1 MPRVIH
7 FELPVENAERATK
20 FYGSVFGWDVQ
31 GWEGDEGYWLV
42 TTGSDEPGRDE
53 PGIDGG
59 FIDKKLA
66 PALVNVI
73 GVDSV
78 DDYLKKAEQA
88 GAKIIREKMEIPNV
102 GFAAYFQDPEGNTV
116 GIFEDASG

>member
-1 MPRVIH
+1 MPRIIH
-7 FELPVENAERATK
+7 FELPVENAERAAK
-20 FYGSVFGWDVQ
+20 FYEGVFGWDVQ
-31 GWEGDEGYWLV
+31 GWEEDEGYWLV
-42 TTGSDEPGRDE
+42 TTGKDE

-88 GAKIIREKMEIPNV
+88 GAKIIREKEEIPNI
-102 GFAAYFQDPEGNTV
+102 GFVAYIKDPEGNTV
-116 GIFEDASG
+116 GLFEAVSS